1 MKVRSNSISRRQ
13 GAVIAGALAVLL
25 ASGGVAAAAST
36 GGSTAKHHGSTVSEA
51 PGNPHPQHVKPGTAK
66 KLRDLPVVEGGPVTG
81 ENPSDVTLVEVPGAK
96 PKGWDLG
103 EATPVKDAPVVV
115 GDEGNTTLR

>member
-1 MKVRSNSISRRQ
+1 MKVRMNGISRRQ
-13 GAVIAGALAVLL
+13 GAVTAGVLAVLL

-36 GGSTAKHHGSTVSEA
+36 GSGTTEHGGVTVSEA
-51 PGNPHPQHVKPGTAK
+51 PGNPHPHHIKPGTAR
-66 KLRDLPVVEGGPVTG
+66 KLRDLAVVKGGRVTA
-81 ENPSDVTLVEVPGAK
+81 EEPSLVEVPGAQ

-115 GDEGNTTLR
+115 GGEGNTTLR

>member
-1 MKVRSNSISRRQ
+1 MKVRTNSISRRR
-13 GAVIAGALAVLL
+13 GAVMAGALAVLL

-36 GGSTAKHHGSTVSEA
+36 GGSTTKHGGVTVSEV
-51 PGNPHPQHVKPGTAK
+51 PGNPHPHHIKPGTAK
-66 KLRDLPVVEGGPVTG
+66 KLRDLTVVEGGPVTG
-81 ENPSDVTLVEVPGAK
+81 EEPSVVEVPGAE

-115 GDEGNTTLR
+115 GGEGNTTLR